1 MEGEPEDSKHYTI
14 VEKPDVDIFGSSIIK
29 KTVDC
34 TCPNCE
40 RLVAASRFAP
50 HLEKCMGKIFISDKG
65 RAIHHLNSKVRRK
78 NFYKNLQSVLDF
90 VTWPT
95 KWHIFSH
102 FHYLVPSHKNT
113 RRYYS
118 LIYFK
123 FGSLSVEK
131 AYITKL

>member
-78 NFYKNLQSVLDF
+78 TFVKIYSQFSVLL
-90 VTWPT
+90 PEQLNE
-95 KWHIFSH
+95 IFLAI
-102 FHYLVPSHKNT
+102 F
-113 RRYYS
+113 
-118 LIYFK
+118 I
-123 FGSLSVEK
+123 
-131 AYITKL
+131 I